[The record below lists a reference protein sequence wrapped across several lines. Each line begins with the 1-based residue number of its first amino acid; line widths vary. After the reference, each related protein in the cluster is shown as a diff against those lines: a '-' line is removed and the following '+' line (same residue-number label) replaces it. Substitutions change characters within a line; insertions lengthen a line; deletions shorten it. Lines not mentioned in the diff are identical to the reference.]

1 MTSPRARAQAPIRT
15 VIAGVDAHKDT
26 HHVVVLTGLGQR
38 LADRAFPATIAGYAD
53 LRDRVGSHGPIR
65 CFAMES
71 TGSYSAALTRYLIG
85 TGADVVEVNRPH
97 PRTRSRV
104 GKDDA
109 IDAEAAARKA
119 LSGQCTARPKDT
131 TTAVESIRV
140 LTAAR
145 DSAVK
150 APTQAH
156 AQLRDL
162 LITAPADLRERI
174 TATTSAARAA
184 ACRRLRP
191 GTSAPDRP
199 AQAVRTALRS
209 IATRISALDE
219 EISALDTRLDA
230 LVTATAPTLTSRTGI
245 GTHTAARLLITAG
258 ANIERLDGE
267 AAFARLCGTAPVPV
281 SSGRTRRTRL
291 HRGGDRQANKALH
304 QIAVCRLRHD
314 PRTKTYMQRRLDQGL
329 SKKDVLRC
337 LKRYIARQAFKDLT
351 TDLHPTP

>member
-140 LTAAR
+140 DCWMFFGQCLF
-145 DSAVK
+145 VL
-150 APTQAH
+150 Q
-156 AQLRDL
+156 
-162 LITAPADLRERI
+162 
-174 TATTSAARAA
+174 
-184 ACRRLRP
+184 
-191 GTSAPDRP
+191 
-199 AQAVRTALRS
+199 
-209 IATRISALDE
+209 
-219 EISALDTRLDA
+219 
-230 LVTATAPTLTSRTGI
+230 
-245 GTHTAARLLITAG
+245 
-258 ANIERLDGE
+258 
-267 AAFARLCGTAPVPV
+267 AAFVKSRKSLST
-281 SSGRTRRTRL
+281 SSGVRY
-291 HRGGDRQANKALH
+291 
-304 QIAVCRLRHD
+304 
-314 PRTKTYMQRRLDQGL
+314 PR
-329 SKKDVLRC
+329 
-337 LKRYIARQAFKDLT
+337 AE
-351 TDLHPTP
+351 

>member
-53 LRDRVGSHGPIR
+53 LRDWVGSHGPIR

-150 APTQAH
+150 ARTQAH

-191 GTSAPDRP
+191 GTGAPDRP
-199 AQAVRTALRS
+199 AQ
-209 IATRISALDE
+209 
-219 EISALDTRLDA
+219 
-230 LVTATAPTLTSRTGI
+230 P
-245 GTHTAARLLITAG
+245 
-258 ANIERLDGE
+258 
-267 AAFARLCGTAPVPV
+267 
-281 SSGRTRRTRL
+281 SG
-291 HRGGDRQANKALH
+291 
-304 QIAVCRLRHD
+304 
-314 PRTKTYMQRRLDQGL
+314 P
-329 SKKDVLRC
+329 
-337 LKRYIARQAFKDLT
+337 
-351 TDLHPTP
+351 P